1 MTSADDPMSPSPDMD
16 VCSQHNIAA
25 SIEWVI
31 LRETAQKYD
40 GADFRR
46 LPATEI
52 VDNFKA
58 MALTVFTDIVNRWIA
73 SQPVFFVIADVS
85 VKTSASVLKV

>member
-1 MTSADDPMSPSPDMD
+1 MD

-31 LRETAQKYD
+31 QRETAQKYD

-52 VDNFKA
+52 VDNFKT
-58 MALTVFTDIVNRWIA
+58 MALTVFTDIVNR
-73 SQPVFFVIADVS
+73 
-85 VKTSASVLKV
+85 